1 MKKKILYEFL
11 LQGKKS
17 ENKWV
22 KAKKVHQYLSNFV
35 TFFSFA
41 ENFDLTSFL
50 GGPIINF
57 LVILKIYILYEFL
70 RGGKNLKTSG

>member
-1 MKKKILYEFL
+1 MQFCD
-11 LQGKKS
+11 
-17 ENKWV
+17 
-22 KAKKVHQYLSNFV
+22 
-35 TFFSFA
+35 FFHFA

-57 LVILKIYILYEFL
+57 LVNLKKYILYEFL